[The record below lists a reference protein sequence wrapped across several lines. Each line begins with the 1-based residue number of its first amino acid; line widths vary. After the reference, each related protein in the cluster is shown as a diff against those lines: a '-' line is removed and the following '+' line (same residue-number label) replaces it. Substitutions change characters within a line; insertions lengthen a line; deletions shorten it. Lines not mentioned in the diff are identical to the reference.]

1 MKYLFTVRHGTFGR
15 PITLDSF
22 FPITIDEKLLDPE
35 VVKGM
40 SEFGSDKINEDYQK
54 VQEYIHSTTFRLRFN
69 QDMYQSIL
77 VVSTDDDYGLNR
89 ELLEVYLTSMSSDE
103 LLSFLKE
110 SEL

>member
-1 MKYLFTVRHGTFGR
+1 MKYLFTVRHGTFGS
-15 PITLDSF
+15 PITLDTF

-54 VQEYIHSTTFRLRFN
+54 VQEYINSVSLRLRFN

-77 VVSTDDDYGLNR
+77 IISTDEDYGIDR
-89 ELLEVYLTSMSSDE
+89 ELLESYLGSMSSDE
-103 LLSFLKE
+103 LLKFLKE